1 MSDFDFDFKE
11 KIRKEI
17 YDFETNEQEML
28 FKLVLVNSSD
38 KSINITKIDKCG
50 KRIAQA
56 VWLWSENSDEEN
68 SSGIYH
74 HP

>member
-1 MSDFDFDFKE
+1 
-11 KIRKEI
+11 
-17 YDFETNEQEML
+17 ML

-68 SSGIYH
+68 SDEEFKTIPRGI
-74 HP
+74 